1 MLCCCFLLLSL
12 GKKVWFYYC
21 KLCLLLSRF
30 FFADKAVG
38 AKGFKAIWTEFKDTS
53 NCQEFRCAKNQ
64 ICIPRTLRCNGI
76 NNCGHMDTS
85 DEMNCVTES
94 EVSTFNRALS
104 KLVSM
109 FEVKCLLQV
118 NEFMIIG
125 LGMGIL
131 SMAFLTAILIC
142 HRKRKRK
149 NHAEHPMLPSHA
161 HFHTCESIGER
172 FATSSSMDSVI

>member
-1 MLCCCFLLLSL
+1 MLCCFLLLSL
-12 GKKVWFYYC
+12 RKKVWFYYC

-94 EVSTFNRALS
+94 EVSIISILNHTGAKIHILS
-104 KLVSM
+104 KNSHIENIN
-109 FEVKCLLQV
+109 FYK
-118 NEFMIIG
+118 
-125 LGMGIL
+125 
-131 SMAFLTAILIC
+131 ILISEISFFT
-142 HRKRKRK
+142 KFTFVNSQFSQK
-149 NHAEHPMLPSHA
+149 SH
-161 HFHTCESIGER
+161 F
-172 FATSSSMDSVI
+172 

>member
-104 KLVSM
+104 KVVSM
-109 FEVKCLLQV
+109 SMPFAGERVHDYRLRHGHLV
-118 NEFMIIG
+118 HG
-125 LGMGIL
+125 LFN
-131 SMAFLTAILIC
+131 SD
-142 HRKRKRK
+142 
-149 NHAEHPMLPSHA
+149 PDLPSKTQA
-161 HFHTCESIGER
+161 KEPC
-172 FATSSSMDSVI
+172 